1 MKITDSVVL
10 SDASL
15 SDSGYLEAFAR
26 TARTGTQQYLGSEV
40 GRPDLAVVSV
50 YRDEAEVFSKRSLQT
65 FSKIPVTNDHPGKS
79 VTAENWKD
87 VAVGTTGDDV
97 LRDGEYLKIG
107 LKITDASA
115 VKAVTD
121 GKRELSVGYSCV
133 LVWEDG
139 IAPDGTPYQAKQTE
153 ITADHV
159 AIVQRGRAGTKARIG
174 DAWGVAPITDHNP
187 QKEKVMTLKTVTVD
201 GIPVEV
207 TDQGA
212 IVIATLQQRLADA
225 GKKITDTEAGHATA
239 LTAKD
244 AELAKKDTELAAKD
258 AAIDDLKAKQL
269 TDAQIDARV
278 KERADLI
285 GVAKAIVDGD
295 YTGKSADEIRK
306 AAVTAKLGDAAIKD
320 KPDAYIAAR
329 FDILAEDAAKDP
341 VRQHLIQQDGKSNVN
356 PVTDARA
363 KMLADFNSTQP
374 AK

>member
-1 MKITDSVVL
+1 MNITDSVIL

-15 SDSGYLEAFAR
+15 SESGYLEGFAR
-26 TARTGTQQYLGSEV
+26 TARTGIQQYLGAEV
-40 GRPDLAVVSV
+40 GRPDLAVVNV
-50 YRDEAEVFSKRSLQT
+50 YRDQAEVFSKRSLQT
-65 FSKIPVTNDHPGKS
+65 FSKIPVTNDHPGQP
-79 VTAENWKD
+79 VTSDNWKE

-115 VKAVTD
+115 VKAVND

-139 IAPDGTPYQAKQTE
+139 IAPDGTLYQAKQTE

-187 QKEKVMTLKTVTVD
+187 KKEKHMTLKTVTVD

-212 IVIATLQQRLADA
+212 IVIATLQQRLSDA
-225 GKKITDTEAGHATA
+225 SKKFTDTEAAHNAVLAT
-239 LTAKD
+239 KD
-244 AELAKKDTELAAKD
+244 ADLAKKDAE
-258 AAIDDLKAKQL
+258 IDGLKSKVL

-278 KERADLI
+278 KDRADLI
-285 GVAKAIVDGD
+285 SVAKSIYDAD
-295 YTGKSADEIRK
+295 YTGKSSDEIRK
-306 AAVTAKLGDAAIKD
+306 AAVVAKLGDAAVAG
-320 KPDAYIAAR
+320 KPEAYITAR

-341 VRQHLIQQDGKSNVN
+341 VRQQLIKHDGKLNTN
-356 PVTDARA
+356 DNGQTAYEQRQADAW
-363 KMLADFNSTQP
+363 KSP
-374 AK
+374 AQKGA

>member
-40 GRPDLAVVSV
+40 GRPDLAVVTV
-50 YRDEAEVFSKRSLQT
+50 YRDQAEVFSKRSLQT
-65 FSKIPVTNDHPGKS
+65 FSKIPVTNDHPGQP

-115 VKAVTD
+115 VKAVND
-121 GKRELSVGYSCV
+121 GKRELSVGYTCV

-187 QKEKVMTLKTVTVD
+187 QKEKPMTLKTVTVD

-225 GKKITDTEAGHATA
+225 SKTLTTTEAGHVTA
-239 LTAKD
+239 LATKD
-244 AELAKKDTELAAKD
+244 TELAKKDAE
-258 AAIDDLKAKQL
+258 IDDLRAKVL

-285 GVAKAIVDGD
+285 GIAKSIVDGD
-295 YTGKSADEIRK
+295 YAGKSADEIRK
-306 AAVTAKLGDAAIKD
+306 AAVTAKLGDAVLAGKGE
-320 KPDAYIAAR
+320 AYIAAR
-329 FDILAEDAAKDP
+329 FDILADEAAKDP
-341 VRQHLIQQDGKSNVN
+341 VRQHLLQKDGKPVVN
-356 PVTDARA
+356 AATDARA
-363 KMLADFNSTQP
+363 KMLADLNSTQL

>member
-10 SDASL
+10 SDTSL
-15 SDSGYLEAFAR
+15 SESGYLEAFAR

-40 GRPDLAVVSV
+40 GRPDLSVVTV
-50 YRDEAEVFSKRSLQT
+50 YRDQAEVFSKRSLQT
-65 FSKIPVTNDHPGKS
+65 FSKIPVTNDHPGQP
-79 VTAENWKD
+79 VTADNWKN

-115 VKAVTD
+115 VKAVSD
-121 GKRELSVGYSCV
+121 GKRELSVGYTCV

-187 QKEKVMTLKTVTVD
+187 QKEKNMTLKTVTVD

-225 GKKITDTEAGHATA
+225 GKTLTDTQAGHATVLA
-239 LTAKD
+239 TKD
-244 AELAKKDTELAAKD
+244 AELAKKDAE
-258 AAIDDLKAKQL
+258 IDDLKAKQL
-269 TDAQIDARV
+269 SDADIDKRV
-278 KERADLI
+278 KDRADLI
-285 GVAKAIVDGD
+285 TKAKSIADAD
-295 YTGKSADEIRK
+295 YTGKSDAEIRK
-306 AAVTAKLGDAAIKD
+306 AVVVAKLGDAAVAGKA
-320 KPDAYIAAR
+320 DAYVDAR
-329 FDILAEDAAKDP
+329 FEILVEDAAKSPANDP
-341 VRQHLIQQDGKSNVN
+341 FRQHMIHQDGKPGEN
-356 PVTDARA
+356 PADVARA

>member
-10 SDASL
+10 SDAAL

-26 TARTGTQQYLGSEV
+26 TARTGIQQYLGSEV
-40 GRPDLAVVSV
+40 GRPDLGVVNV
-50 YRDEAEVFSKRSLQT
+50 YRAEDEVFSKRSLQT
-65 FSKIPVTNDHPGKS
+65 FSKIPVTNDHPGQP
-79 VTAENWKD
+79 VTADNWKQ

-107 LKITDASA
+107 LKITDA
-115 VKAVTD
+115 KAVQAVND
-121 GKRELSVGYSCV
+121 GKRELSVGYSCE

-139 IAPDGTPYQAKQTE
+139 IAPDGTPYQAKQTL

-174 DAWGVAPITDHNP
+174 DAWGAAPITDHQL
-187 QKEKVMTLKTVTVD
+187 QKEPPMTLKTVTVD

-225 GKKITDTEAGHATA
+225 GSKLTAAETAHATV
-239 LTAKD
+239 
-244 AELAKKDTELAAKD
+244 LAT
-258 AAIDDLKAKQL
+258 KQL

-285 GVAKAIVDGD
+285 GVAKSIADAD
-295 YTGKSADEIRK
+295 YTGKSSDEIRK
-306 AAVTAKLGDAAIKD
+306 QAVVAKLGDAAVAGKA
-320 KPDAYIAAR
+320 DAYIAAR

-341 VRQHLIQQDGKSNVN
+341 VRQHMLNQDTRTN
-356 PVTDARA
+356 PADNGQAAYEQRMTDAW
-363 KMLADFNSTQP
+363 KSP
-374 AK
+374 AQKGA

>member
-1 MKITDSVVL
+1 MKITDSVIL

-15 SDSGYLEAFAR
+15 SESGYLEAFAR
-26 TARTGTQQYLGSEV
+26 TARTGIQRYLGAEV
-40 GRPDLAVVSV
+40 GRPDLGVVNV
-50 YRDEAEVFSKRSLQT
+50 YRDEADVFSKRSLQT
-65 FSKIPVTNDHPGKS
+65 FSKIPVTNNHPGQP
-79 VTAENWKD
+79 VTADNWKD

-115 VKAVTD
+115 VKAVND

-174 DAWGVAPITDHNP
+174 DAWGVAPITDHHP
-187 QKEKVMTLKTVTVD
+187 QKEHSMTLKTVTVD

-212 IVIATLQQRLADA
+212 IVIATLLKRLDDSGKTLADA
-225 GKKITDTEAGHATA
+225 HSGHSTDLA
-239 LTAKD
+239 AKD
-244 AELAKKDTELAAKD
+244 AELAKKDAE
-258 AAIDDLKAKQL
+258 IDGLKTKVL
-269 TDAQIDARV
+269 SDAQLDAKV

-285 GVAKAIVDGD
+285 ATAKTIADAD

-306 AAVTAKLGDAAIKD
+306 AAVSAKLGDAAIKD
-320 KPDAYIAAR
+320 KPEAYIAAR
-329 FDILAEDAAKDP
+329 FDILAEDSAKDP
-341 VRQHLIQQDGKSNVN
+341 VRQHLLNTDNRAN
-356 PVTDARA
+356 PNDNGQASYETRMADAW
-363 KMLADFNSTQP
+363 KTP
-374 AK
+374 AQKGA

>member
-10 SDASL
+10 SDTSL
-15 SDSGYLEAFAR
+15 SESGYLEAFAR

-40 GRPDLAVVSV
+40 GRPDLSVVTV
-50 YRDEAEVFSKRSLQT
+50 YRDQAEVFSKRSLQT
-65 FSKIPVTNDHPGKS
+65 FSKIPVTNDHPGQP
-79 VTAENWKD
+79 VTADNWKN

-115 VKAVTD
+115 VKAVSD
-121 GKRELSVGYSCV
+121 GKRELSVGYTCV

-187 QKEKVMTLKTVTVD
+187 QKEKNMTLKTVTVD

-225 GKKITDTEAGHATA
+225 GKTLTDTQAGHATVLA
-239 LTAKD
+239 TKD
-244 AELAKKDTELAAKD
+244 AELAKKDAE
-258 AAIDDLKAKQL
+258 IDDLKAKQL
-269 TDAQIDARV
+269 SDADIDKRV
-278 KERADLI
+278 KDRADLI
-285 GVAKAIVDGD
+285 TKAKSIADAD
-295 YTGKSADEIRK
+295 YTGKSDAEIRK
-306 AAVTAKLGDAAIKD
+306 AVVVAKLGDAAVTGKA
-320 KPDAYIAAR
+320 DAYVDAR
-329 FDILAEDAAKDP
+329 FEILAEDAAKNPANDP
-341 VRQHLIQQDGKSNVN
+341 FRQHMIHQDGSTVGNESEK
-356 PVTDARA
+356 ARLQ
-363 KMLADFNSTQP
+363 MIADMQTAHQP
-374 AK
+374 KA